1 MEKEMKFEEAMS
13 ALEDITRKLET
24 GELPLEEAISAYEKA
39 VSLIKVCND
48 KLEAAEKTVKMLT
61 EAGAEVKAVDF
72 VGQDAN

>member
-39 VSLIKVCND
+39 VALIKVCNN

-61 EAGAEVKAVDF
+61 ESGGEIKVVDF